1 MKVLIIALISVLFV
15 SAAYTAE
22 IGYIQGTVIDAATGS
37 PMPYAAV
44 VVVGTK
50 LGSQAQA
57 DGTYSIYGVPAGP
70 CELKAV
76 MIGYRTVE
84 KNGVE
89 VDANRG
95 ITVEFEM
102 DEMIAGTTPEII
114 VEAEQVQID
123 IKISDI
129 QHTISK
135 KDELHWTT
143 FDFEISPIPQRES
156 VEYVAWG
163 RIPELVKVHS
173 PEYPDLARNAGV
185 EGRLLLRIAIGNDG
199 QVTTAHVVESG
210 VTSAMEKAAIDAVLQ
225 FEFEPAMQRDI
236 AVKSQMAVPVWFRL
250 R

>member
-44 VVVGTK
+44 
-50 LGSQAQA
+50 
-57 DGTYSIYGVPAGP
+57 
-70 CELKAV
+70 
-76 MIGYRTVE
+76 
-84 KNGVE
+84 
-89 VDANRG
+89 
-95 ITVEFEM
+95 
-102 DEMIAGTTPEII
+102 AGTTPEIL
-114 VEAEQVQID
+114 VEAEQVQLD
-123 IKISDI
+123 FKISDI
-129 QHTISK
+129 QHTITE
-135 KDELHWTT
+135 KDELHKRTAW
-143 FDFEISPIPQRES
+143 FQISPIPPRKA

-185 EGRLLLRIAIGNDG
+185 EGRLLLHIAIGDDG
-199 QVTTAHVVESG
+199 QVAAAYVVESG
-210 VTSAMEKAAIDAVLQ
+210 VTPAMEKAAIAAVLQ
-225 FEFEPAMQRDI
+225 FEFEPAMQRDV